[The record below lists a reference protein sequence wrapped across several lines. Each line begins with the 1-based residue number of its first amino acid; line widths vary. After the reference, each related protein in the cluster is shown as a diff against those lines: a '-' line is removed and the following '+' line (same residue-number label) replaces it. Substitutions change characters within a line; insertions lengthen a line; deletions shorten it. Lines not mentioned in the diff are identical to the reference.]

1 MLLEGDQVGCNLLQ
15 ERRHSGLRPLP
26 QVSAWP
32 LGHPLKSHSTLHSSS
47 SSGNVAQYLDP
58 ARPTAL
64 PSIPGCS
71 VSGKSLTFSSFL
83 LSQPAGRVQ
92 GLCHPFFT
100 RHSYFTLAKSHFC
113 AISWLKKCQWF
124 GTARNSRLL
133 NLKPRFFQTKDLHS
147 HYFPELHLS
156 FHGQTGPPTPL
167 NVPWAA
173 TS

>member
-1 MLLEGDQVGCNLLQ
+1 MQSPAGE
-15 ERRHSGLRPLP
+15 EALRFASPSPSLSLASRSSP
-26 QVSAWP
+26 QVSLYAAFQQ
-32 LGHPLKSHSTLHSSS
+32 LVRD
-47 SSGNVAQYLDP
+47 VAQYLDP

-124 GTARNSRLL
+124 DTARNSRLL